1 MAPLT
6 HDRGTLAAML
16 ATAPVR
22 NNRQFRLFWL
32 SSIVYFSGFWAQ
44 TVVLAWLAFD
54 ITGSEFAVAAFTA
67 ARFAPLLFGPIGGLI
82 ADAANRPRIL
92 MLSNLVALTIAGATA
107 LLASLDVIVY
117 WHVLVSGF
125 LIGMTQAPL
134 QPTRFTL
141 LMDIVQRDEFSSAN
155 AMNMA
160 AMMGSRIAAPAAAGA
175 LIAIYGAD
183 IALWF
188 SALWYIPAAYLIQ
201 RVAEPRGRDFRS
213 TSAGVLADLA
223 DGFRLAVSSRA
234 LGAVLL
240 VSVAANLFAW
250 PVVQG
255 FMPIFAEDVLS
266 VGAAGLGVLVA
277 AHGAGAMVGA
287 VLIAALGDFPRKGQL
302 FLVSTGVF
310 GLLLIP
316 FALTESMPVAVV
328 LMVSAGLAS
337 AGFGV
342 MQSTLTLLLAPEEAR
357 GRVTGMLMLSIG
369 VLPLSTLALGAIA
382 GAVGV
387 VPTTVAA
394 GIMLA
399 ISVVVLAGALPEL
412 LRAR

>member
-1 MAPLT
+1 
-6 HDRGTLAAML
+6 ML
-16 ATAPVR
+16 ATAPIR

-32 SSIVYFSGFWAQ
+32 SSIVFFSGFWAQ
-44 TVVLAWLAFD
+44 LVVLAWLAFE
-54 ITGSEFAVAAFTA
+54 ITGSEFAVAAFAA
-67 ARFAPLLFGPIGGLI
+67 ARFAPLLFGPVGGLV
-82 ADAANRPRIL
+82 ADAANRPRLL
-92 MLSNLVALTIAGATA
+92 MLTNLVALAIGAITA
-107 LLASLDVIVY
+107 LLATLDVIAY

-141 LMDIVQRDEFSSAN
+141 LMDIVPRDEFSSAN
-155 AMNMA
+155 ALNMA

-175 LIAIYGAD
+175 LIATSGGD

-188 SALWYIPAAYLIQ
+188 SAVWYVPAAYLIW
-201 RVAEPRGRDFRS
+201 RVTEPRGRDFRS
-213 TSAGVLADLA
+213 ASAGVLTDLA
-223 DGFRLAVSSRA
+223 DGFRLALSSRA

-240 VSVAANLFAW
+240 VSIAANLFAW

-255 FMPIFAEDVLS
+255 FMPVFADEVLS

-277 AHGAGAMVGA
+277 AHGAGALVGA
-287 VLIAALGDFPRKGQL
+287 LLIASLGDFPRKGQL
-302 FLVSTGVF
+302 FLLSTGIF

-316 FALTESMPVAVV
+316 FALTESMPLAVA
-328 LMVSAGLAS
+328 LMVTSGLAS

-369 VLPLSTLALGAIA
+369 VLPLSMLGQGAIA

-387 VPTTVAA
+387 VATTVAA

-399 ISVVVLAGALPEL
+399 ISVVVLVAAIPEL